1 MVRAQIWSPRQEE
14 WTQNPFSRHK
24 SLGPS
29 LFGIRHQTWL
39 GNPRKYGALN
49 RTIIYT
55 FEICKCHVWYKYHDK
70 CQRNQPN
77 NGDITHQN
85 QDMIQISAV
94 RVARKK
100 KHGWPGNAVAG
111 EFMMQRVALSSVTKS
126 CGSKEIRKTME
137 HPKSSGSL
145 WWEPAILYGPNAVSK
160 ATPGSLPG
168 IGFHP
173 GCWGTSKERSCIRKI
188 RRRSLLRRCGPF
200 KKTSSSFLDASYRW
214 RGEQICQGALR
225 GVFFHLRTRT
235 EELEFFTKA
244 YTILDGKMMLSEIE
258 DGWRL
263 RAIFWVCGCGAGP
276 FVIFQRS
283 TPMCWNIPAGGL
295 KSCRIGF
302 CPNVVFFCNRRTW
315 WWGALLSYK
324 PI

>member
-29 LFGIRHQTWL
+29 LFGICHQTWL

-55 FEICKCHVWYKYHDK
+55 FEISQCHVWYKYHDK

-94 RVARKK
+94 RVADRKKQK

-111 EFMMQRVALSSVTKS
+111 EFMMQRVALSSVAKS

-145 WWEPAILYGPNAVSK
+145 WWEPAILYGP
-160 ATPGSLPG
+160 
-168 IGFHP
+168 GFHP

-188 RRRSLLRRCGPF
+188 RRRSLLRRYGPF

-214 RGEQICQGALR
+214 RGEQICRGALR
-225 GVFFHLRTRT
+225 GVFFPLAHHGG
-235 EELEFFTKA
+235 A
-244 YTILDGKMMLSEIE
+244 WILYKSLHHPRWQDDAVRDRGWVAGVALVLLSN
-258 DGWRL
+258 
-263 RAIFWVCGCGAGP
+263 FS
-276 FVIFQRS
+276 RS
-283 TPMCWNIPAGGL
+283 TPMCWNIL
-295 KSCRIGF
+295 KLVAWSPVELGF
-302 CPNVVFFCNRRTW
+302 VKKTLSFFCNRRTW